1 MNANTFIA
9 NDHSRNGRSAA
20 KFPKREK
27 EGSNLIKAV
36 QETAGERNHIHGYSL
51 DILANFFRKTYDFA
65 KFVNPTSENERFH
78 VYLQRKVATHLKGKF
93 TSDQLACIFQA
104 YNGIWIQYDNN
115 LESFVK
121 EELYDFIDH
130 EGKAMY
136 DIGNADAF
144 KAKMESM
151 NPFEFEV
158 FVNLILEVWGIE
170 GNMIDRIHNFLM
182 GDIDLVIN

>member
-1 MNANTFIA
+1 
-9 NDHSRNGRSAA
+9 
-20 KFPKREK
+20 
-27 EGSNLIKAV
+27 
-36 QETAGERNHIHGYSL
+36 
-51 DILANFFRKTYDFA
+51 
-65 KFVNPTSENERFH
+65 
-78 VYLQRKVATHLKGKF
+78 
-93 TSDQLACIFQA
+93 
-104 YNGIWIQYDNN
+104 
-115 LESFVK
+115 
-121 EELYDFIDH
+121 
-130 EGKAMY
+130 MY